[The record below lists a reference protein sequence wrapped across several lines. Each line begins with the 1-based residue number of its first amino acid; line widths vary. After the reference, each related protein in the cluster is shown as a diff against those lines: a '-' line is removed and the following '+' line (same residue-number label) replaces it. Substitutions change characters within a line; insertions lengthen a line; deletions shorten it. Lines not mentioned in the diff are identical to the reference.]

1 MKRSIIILSIFLT
14 LGICLVSGYILK
26 TRFVQAHTFPAPT
39 PTAGY
44 VDGWW
49 IQNEGDV
56 VGQTAYIS
64 GWAYDPYS
72 PNESVFVALST
83 TDTIITQ
90 SDLIYFD
97 GASKSR
103 PDVAA
108 AFGLTNDDFGFD
120 IMIPREL
127 YDGQPH
133 TIYVWASNI
142 IEDCAP
148 RGCEPI
154 NKNTGQTLIGTV
166 EFSGL
171 NNGIHGAF
179 DTIEDNTAYGWAF
192 DANGYLTTEEH
203 VAVLFY
209 ACDRLT
215 DFDNVCRNKRF
226 LNGGFTGVE
235 RLDVEAA
242 FKGEFVGEQ
251 HGFETELYIPEDLR
265 DGLPYKIVA
274 FAVSYTDGSLVQ
286 LPGMIEQ
293 TFNHD
298 GSLSE

>member
-1 MKRSIIILSIFLT
+1 MKRTIIVFGLFLALGAFSIF
-14 LGICLVSGYILK
+14 GI
-26 TRFVQAHTFPAPT
+26 VQAHTFPAPL
-39 PTAGY
+39 PTKGY

-49 IQNEGDV
+49 IQNEGDI

-64 GWAYDPYS
+64 GWAYDPYT
-72 PNESVFVALST
+72 PNDSVFVALST
-83 TDTIITQ
+83 TETVVTQ
-90 SDLIYFD
+90 ADLITFD
-97 GASKSR
+97 SAYNPR

-108 AFGLTNDDFGFD
+108 AFGLENDNFGFE
-120 IMIPREL
+120 IAIPREL
-127 YDGQPH
+127 YDGESH

-166 EFSGL
+166 NFTGL
-171 NNGIHGAF
+171 NGGIHGAF
-179 DTIEDNTAYGWAF
+179 DTIENNTAYGWAF
-192 DANGYLTTEEH
+192 DADGYLVTEEH

-215 DFDNVCRNKRF
+215 DFDNVCRNKRY
-226 LNGGFTGVE
+226 LGGGFTGVE

-242 FKGEFVGEQ
+242 FENDFVGEQ
-251 HGFETELYIPEDLR
+251 QGFEIELNIPSDLR
-265 DGLPYKIVA
+265 NDRPYKIAA
-274 FAVSYTDGSLVQ
+274 FAVSPSDGLLVR
-286 LPGMIEQ
+286 LPGLIER
-293 TFNHD
+293 TISSD